1 MLILYLRINRVHPW
15 YNLYAKIISKT
26 IKTRVLFFV
35 YFFFSTR
42 INRVY
47 PWFNLYV
54 KIISKSIKTCQNF
67 LYLLHSNIL
76 NTCGTPVR
84 FPPREYFNFPVRP
97 ETTVPT
103 GCPSCNRMLH
113 LTSSR
118 LAVPK
123 RSNCVE
129 PYELI

>member
-1 MLILYLRINRVHPW
+1 MSKFDAEQAQLEHSISESLFKTSFQKQQNRIEQ
-15 YNLYAKIISKT
+15 A
-26 IKTRVLFFV
+26 
-35 YFFFSTR
+35 YFEH
-42 INRVY
+42 V
-47 PWFNLYV
+47 
-54 KIISKSIKTCQNF
+54 
-67 LYLLHSNIL
+67 L

-113 LTSSR
+113 LTNSR

-123 RSNCVE
+123 RSNA
-129 PYELI
+129 LNHTN